1 MFHRGYDGSN
11 RFWKKKYIIFIRYLI
26 CNTRCMYFHGHM
38 NHQRG
43 ILFYLQSF
51 HSRDFTVDANAFFTL
66 ACHFSSILHLCFFGV
81 SPCIAQKL
89 SLLMNYVPLKP
100 FTIVYSK
107 KTFLKIR
114 FSFLFVRFLK
124 PVFRFDIWVAKLSF
138 SEQFFSFRNDSTCV
152 WSEIYDLN
160 VVPEK
165 NFETGTT

>member
-1 MFHRGYDGSN
+1 MTVAIVSE
-11 RFWKKKYIIFIRYLI
+11 KKYINFIRYLI
-26 CNTRCMYFHGHM
+26 CNTRCMYFRGYM

-43 ILFYLQSF
+43 IYITCRVSIAGILPLTQ
-51 HSRDFTVDANAFFTL
+51 TLFFTL
-66 ACHFSSILHLCFFGV
+66 ACHFSSISHLCFFGV

-138 SEQFFSFRNDSTCV
+138 SEQFFTFSNDSTCV
-152 WSEIYDLN
+152 
-160 VVPEK
+160 
-165 NFETGTT
+165 

>member
-1 MFHRGYDGSN
+1 MAIWTTKEAF
-11 RFWKKKYIIFIRYLI
+11 
-26 CNTRCMYFHGHM
+26 YFTC
-38 NHQRG
+38 RVSIAG
-43 ILFYLQSF
+43 ILPLTQ
-51 HSRDFTVDANAFFTL
+51 TLFFTL
-66 ACHFSSILHLCFFGV
+66 ACHFSSISHLCFFGV

-124 PVFRFDIWVAKLSF
+124 PVFRFDIWVEKLSF
-138 SEQFFSFRNDSTCV
+138 SEQFFTFSNDSTCV

>member
-1 MFHRGYDGSN
+1 MTVAIVSE
-11 RFWKKKYIIFIRYLI
+11 KKYINFIRYLI

-66 ACHFSSILHLCFFGV
+66 ACHFSSILHLCFFGI

-107 KTFLKIR
+107 KNILKNKI
-114 FSFLFVRFLK
+114 FIFICKIFK
-124 PVFRFDIWVAKLSF
+124 
-138 SEQFFSFRNDSTCV
+138 
-152 WSEIYDLN
+152 
-160 VVPEK
+160 
-165 NFETGTT
+165 TGI

>member
-1 MFHRGYDGSN
+1 MTVAIVSE
-11 RFWKKKYIIFIRYLI
+11 KKYINFIRYLI

-66 ACHFSSILHLCFFGV
+66 ACHFSSISHLCFFGV

-138 SEQFFSFRNDSTCV
+138 SEQFFSFRNDSKCV
-152 WSEIYDLN
+152 
-160 VVPEK
+160 
-165 NFETGTT
+165 